1 MWSATLTASSLLVG
15 TGCENVTSG
24 SECSSTSV
32 LTDDDFRLA
41 GSDYAITGLG
51 TIGGVLDIGLDKVF
65 PAHIKSGGTLYVDGS
80 AFRLADA
87 TLGGDGNKVASW
99 ANTGLSWS
107 VGQTVEL
114 RLTAPYWTGVDLYGG
129 GLVHSSDGAQTLVTS
144 ESGSNFFLVRLDQAP
159 TANVTVTL
167 KKNFTNCSGCGKE
180 YHGDVNAA
188 TVSPTTLTFTP
199 SNYSTGQT
207 VTVTGV
213 ADSDAVHDHV
223 LVWAFV
229 SIAGGAD
236 SDDPYRS
243 PERVNGV
250 WVTVWDGS
258 DNGSDHGGL

>member
-1 MWSATLTASSLLVG
+1 M
-15 TGCENVTSG
+15 
-24 SECSSTSV
+24 

-41 GSDYAITGLG
+41 GVDYAIVGLG
-51 TIGGVLDIGLDKVF
+51 SVGGGLDLGLDKVI
-65 PAHIKSGGTLYVDGS
+65 PAHIKSSGTLYVDGS

-87 TLGGDGNKVASW
+87 SLGGSNKVATW
-99 ANTGLSWS
+99 ANIGLSWS
-107 VGQTVEL
+107 AGDTVQL
-114 RLTAPYWTGVDLYGG
+114 RLTAPHWTGVDLYGG
-129 GLVHSSDGAQTLVTS
+129 GLVHSSDGAQTLDITS
-144 ESGSNFFLVRLDQAP
+144 ESGSNTFLVRLDQAP

-213 ADSDAVHDHV
+213 PDSDAVHDHV

-229 SIAGGAD
+229 SIASGAD